1 MVVWASCSDAHM
13 SVKGLELVSKK
24 VALDTSL
31 AMWKNWPIFVS
42 THHLPVNHKREG
54 EKEIRASPSTITEY
68 FKEEKKEKISGKIF
82 FYVVPRW
89 QNKVSKKIF
98 FQEIGCSSKGDN
110 FPHKLAVKIQNA
122 KSFRREIVFRI
133 MVPISKWRRRLEIC
147 RVRPNRGKKMPF

>member
-1 MVVWASCSDAHM
+1 M
-13 SVKGLELVSKK
+13 
-24 VALDTSL
+24 
-31 AMWKNWPIFVS
+31 S

-68 FKEEKKEKISGKIF
+68 FKEEKKEKISGKKI

-147 RVRPNRGKKMPF
+147 RVRPNRGKCLFKCRDITQDFPLKTWWKVHFFSAGKSWRYRGF